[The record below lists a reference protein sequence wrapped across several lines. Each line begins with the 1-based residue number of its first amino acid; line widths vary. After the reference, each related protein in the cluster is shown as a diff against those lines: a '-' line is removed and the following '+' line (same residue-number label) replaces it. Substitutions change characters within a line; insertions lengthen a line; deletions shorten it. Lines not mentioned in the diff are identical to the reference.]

1 MVKSLS
7 WEVTKGAVK
16 VYCCSHNSH
25 GDHKGTQQGVISCP
39 PLCYAFSF
47 NTYAIILWLIH
58 LFMMIDQYFRIMIIS
73 VL

>member
-25 GDHKGTQQGVISCP
+25 GDHKGLTRSHSCP

-58 LFMMIDQYFRIMIIS
+58 LSMMIDQHFRIMIIS